1 MNRRI
6 GQIAVVVSD
15 QKRSTDFYAS
25 VFGMDHIFG
34 TAEFRGQ
41 QADQV
46 QGMENVASSTQWLID
61 DRELFQLE
69 VFQFEHPESRP
80 LAEDHSLC
88 DEGYNRV
95 IIAVKSLQQVS
106 DAAVSAGGSV
116 VALLCGEEEHPT
128 HALLKDPDGILLEL
142 VEEPDLVPGARPA
155 KIIGLGISSQDLP
168 TTVEDMCDGF
178 GFTPCEDRFQ
188 HGVFWQENGRLERL
202 QTLRLDD
209 MYLVVSQYQDSRPRS
224 PDYRLGDIGVM
235 NFAIC
240 FPDAED
246 FDACYEKTRQMGM
259 KSNIEPIVTKNAGS
273 ITYNNDRQ
281 GFSIEMIFMV
291 KKLWGLYGFAPPGL
305 KDKMLNKLLNW
316 KARRAYKQHIARDAA
331 CKPNY
336 S

>member
-34 TAEFRGQ
+34 TAEFRGP

-69 VFQFEHPESRP
+69 IFQFEHPESRP
-80 LAEDHSLC
+80 IAEDHSLC

-106 DAAVSAGGSV
+106 DAVVSAGGSV

-128 HALLKDPDGILLEL
+128 HALLKDLDGILLEL
-142 VEEPDLVPGARPA
+142 VEDPDLVPGDRPA

-178 GFTPCEDRFQ
+178 GFTPCEDKFQ
-188 HGVFWQENGRLERL
+188 HSMFWQEGGRLDRL

-209 MYLVVSQYQDSRPRS
+209 MYLVVSQYRDGRPRS
-224 PDYRLGDIGVM
+224 PSYRLGDIGVM

-240 FPDAED
+240 FPSVED
-246 FDACYEKTRQMGM
+246 FDACYEKTQKMGM
-259 KSNIEPIVTKNAGS
+259 QSNIEPIVIKDTGS

-291 KKLWGLYGFAPPGL
+291 KKLWGLYGFAPPSL

-316 KARRAYKQHIARDAA
+316 KARRAYKKHITRDAA
-331 CKPNY
+331 
-336 S
+336 